1 MADAFVA
8 YVHYLGM
15 MLLMAALVTEHVLLG
30 GTLELRRARQI
41 ATTDLI
47 YGAAAAAVLLTGI
60 LRMLYFGKGAAFY
73 FGNPLFHLKLTLFVL
88 VVLLSVYPSV
98 QIAGW
103 RAGLKTGQ
111 APQLQPRRSS
121 VMRWLIRLELL
132 AIALIPLAAVLMG
145 RGFGY

>member
-8 YVHYLGM
+8 YIHFLGM
-15 MLLMAALVTEHVLLG
+15 MMLMAALVTEHVLLG
-30 GTLELRRARQI
+30 GTLELRRARQL

-47 YGAAAAAVLLTGI
+47 YIAAAAAVLLTGI
-60 LRMLYFGKGAAFY
+60 LRMFYYGKGAAFY
-73 FGNPLFHLKLTLFVL
+73 FGNPLFHLKLTLFFVAA
-88 VVLLSVYPSV
+88 LLSVYPSV

-103 RAGLKTGQ
+103 RAGLKTGK

-132 AIALIPLAAVLMG
+132 AIVLIPLTAALMG